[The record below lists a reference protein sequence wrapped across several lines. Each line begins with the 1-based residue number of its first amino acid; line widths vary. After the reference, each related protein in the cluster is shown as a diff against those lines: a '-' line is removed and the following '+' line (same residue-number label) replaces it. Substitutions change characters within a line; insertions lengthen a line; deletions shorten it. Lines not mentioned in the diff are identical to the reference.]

1 MPITSEP
8 PIFETYLGN
17 ALAILPTL
25 PDESVD
31 LLLTDP
37 PYGIN
42 YISKSKSLA
51 LRKIANDT
59 GKEAYDLLDKVL
71 ATAAKKLKP
80 NRHVFIFT
88 NFQAYEF
95 MAPIVRRYFTQKG
108 ALVWVKNN
116 GTRGDVKATFSRA
129 HEDIIHAQ
137 KGRRFLFGRR
147 DFDILNFKRVATQR
161 MQHPTEKPVDLLKYL
176 IEKTTEAGEVVFDPF
191 MGSGSTGVAAKETG
205 RGFIGIEMEPAFYEI
220 AKKRLEASHV

>member
-1 MPITSEP
+1 MSVASEP
-8 PIFETYLGN
+8 QTFQMYLGN
-17 ALAILPTL
+17 ALDILPTL

-42 YISKSKSLA
+42 YVSKSKSLA
-51 LRKIANDT
+51 LRKIAND
-59 GKEAYDLLDKVL
+59 KASEAYSLLDKVL
-71 ATAAKKLKP
+71 AIAVKKLKP
-80 NRHVFIFT
+80 NRHVFVFT

-95 MAPIVRRYFTQKG
+95 MAPIVRKYFIQKG
-108 ALVWVKNN
+108 ALIWVKNN

-147 DFDILNFKRVATQR
+147 DFDILEFNRVATQH
-161 MQHPTEKPVDLLKYL
+161 MQHPTEKPVALLKYL
-176 IEKTTEAGEVVFDPF
+176 IEKSTEGGEMVLDPF

-205 RGFIGIEMEPAFYEI
+205 RGFIGMEMEPAWFKV
-220 AKKRLEASHV
+220 AKQRLETIAA

>member
-1 MPITSEP
+1 MPAVREP
-8 PIFETYLGN
+8 LIFELYLGN

-51 LRKIANDT
+51 LRKIAGDK
-59 GKEAYDLLDKVL
+59 GKEAYELLDNVL
-71 ATAAKKLKP
+71 ALAVKKLKP

-95 MAPIVRRYFTQKG
+95 MAPIVRKYFTQKG

-137 KGRRFLFGRR
+137 TGRRWLFGKR
-147 DFDILNFKRVATQR
+147 DFDVLNFKRVATQHMR
-161 MQHPTEKPVDLLKYL
+161 HPTEKPVELLKYL
-176 IEKTTEAGEVVFDPF
+176 IEKSTLPGEVVLDPF
-191 MGSGSTGVAAKETG
+191 MGSGSTGEAAKETR
-205 RGFIGIEMEPAFYEI
+205 RGFIGIEMEPTWFEGAT
-220 AKKRLEASHV
+220 KRLEMAAP